1 MKKST
6 YAENLLVSAAGQEE
20 LLFILV
26 GVKLDTVGDL
36 LEVKLTGTLARLS
49 VPQFDEAIV
58 GSREELGSKG
68 VEGDVANGLP
78 MTNVRADKT
87 AVVV

>member
-20 LLFILV
+20 VLFILI
-26 GVKLDTVGDL
+26 GVKLDAVGDL
-36 LEVKLTGTLARLS
+36 FEVKLTGTLARLS

-58 GSREELGSKG
+58 GSREELGSQG
-68 VEGDVANGLP
+68 VEGDIANSLSMANIG
-78 MTNVRADKT
+78 TDKT